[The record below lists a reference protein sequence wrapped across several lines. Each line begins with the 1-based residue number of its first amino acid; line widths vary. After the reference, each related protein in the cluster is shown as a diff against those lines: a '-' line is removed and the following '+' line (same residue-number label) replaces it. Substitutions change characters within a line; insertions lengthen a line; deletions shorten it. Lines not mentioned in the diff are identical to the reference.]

1 MVLFNNRSYY
11 NDEEHQRLV
20 AIDRGRPIENRVIGI
35 RLDKPGVNYA
45 RVAEGYGVRG
55 IGPVTE
61 PGELQGALR
70 AAVRAIKETGQA
82 VLVDV
87 VTQNR

>member
-1 MVLFNNRSYY
+1 MPGWR
-11 NDEEHQRLV
+11 
-20 AIDRGRPIENRVIGI
+20 RVTGC
-35 RLDKPGVNYA
+35 G
-45 RVAEGYGVRG
+45 G

-70 AAVRAIKETGQA
+70 AAVRAIKETGRA
-82 VLVDV
+82 VLVEV